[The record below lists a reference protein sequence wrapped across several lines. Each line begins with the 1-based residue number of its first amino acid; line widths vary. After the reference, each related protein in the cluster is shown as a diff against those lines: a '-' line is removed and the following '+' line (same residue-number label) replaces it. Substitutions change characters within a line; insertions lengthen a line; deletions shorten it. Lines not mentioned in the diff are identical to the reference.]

1 MRIMQQNSILKHLPA
16 INERHL
22 LILDSIRFTIEIIEY
37 SFNKL
42 ENSLLSFSKSKT
54 KQDYISISMF
64 MYAWTIL
71 DTTRR
76 FIRLYKT
83 LPSNHGHANIN
94 IIEYVDS
101 FRNTYQHLDERIDES
116 LINSKKP
123 FYGYLKWVYSNSE
136 SKKVENY
143 MAISGLYY
151 SENSEFIVGTYNEDK
166 IIDEIILETV
176 NKIGKT
182 EVNLSKLFNEIKSV
196 VESLEN
202 ELEIQTKEN
211 KLQQYDWK
219 HMRDIIFHFQN
230 GES

>member
-1 MRIMQQNSILKHLPA
+1 MQQNSILKHLPA

-64 MYAWTIL
+64 MYSWTIL

-76 FIRLYKT
+76 LIKLYKT
-83 LPSNHGHANIN
+83 LPSNHNHVNVN
-94 IIEYVDS
+94 IIEYVNS
-101 FRNTYQHLDERIDES
+101 FRNTYQHLDERIDET

-123 FYGYLKWVYSNSE
+123 FYGYLKWAYSNSE

-151 SENSEFIVGTYNEDK
+151 SENSEFIVGKYNEDK

-176 NKIGKT
+176 NKIEKT